1 MSLFG
6 WWKPK
11 CPVSFREEG
20 WVETR
25 MRWLGRQF
33 GVNRLTRCR
42 VVLPEE
48 LDFLETFDET
58 PEAAQRLLTQVCQY
72 MEVHPSEVRLAVE
85 PHDAMPGKV
94 GYYASGVIH
103 IDETQLA
110 HPVGLTSTLAH
121 ELAHHIL
128 IERRLLDGDA
138 DMEWTTDLLPLLFGL
153 GIFAANATV
162 HETHE
167 HAGHAS
173 RWSVIRQGYL
183 PSRMLGYAMALHAWL
198 CGEQSPDWV
207 GSLRLDAAD
216 AFNKGLAYLRATQDS
231 LLRPDNLRND
241 DSQTSIR
248 QWIEAVEQ
256 GPPHA
261 SVAALWQLAAR
272 ADEAGD
278 AVPAVTRR
286 LTDRRPGLRAEAA
299 RTLAQLGPAAETAVP
314 ALLEALND
322 REVEVRASAAYALG
336 RLHREPDLVVMELTE
351 RLDDTDAIET
361 LAWALAQ
368 FGALASPAM
377 PRLLAALKTAIGRGD
392 SSLDY
397 LVYAVRSI
405 SASPEEEIRELI
417 ASCDDDLQRQVDG
430 VLPGAD
436 EMIPTPP
443 GGQPWW
449 FWTGG
454 AA

>member
-1 MSLFG
+1 M
-6 WWKPK
+6 
-11 CPVSFREEG
+11 
-20 WVETR
+20 
-25 MRWLGRQF
+25 
-33 GVNRLTRCR
+33 
-42 VVLPEE
+42 
-48 LDFLETFDET
+48 
-58 PEAAQRLLTQVCQY
+58 
-72 MEVHPSEVRLAVE
+72 
-85 PHDAMPGKV
+85 
-94 GYYASGVIH
+94 
-103 IDETQLA
+103 
-110 HPVGLTSTLAH
+110 
-121 ELAHHIL
+121 
-128 IERRLLDGDA
+128 
-138 DMEWTTDLLPLLFGL
+138 
-153 GIFAANATV
+153 
-162 HETHE
+162 
-167 HAGHAS
+167 
-173 RWSVIRQGYL
+173 
-183 PSRMLGYAMALHAWL
+183 
-198 CGEQSPDWV
+198 
-207 GSLRLDAAD
+207 
-216 AFNKGLAYLRATQDS
+216 
-231 LLRPDNLRND
+231 
-241 DSQTSIR
+241 
-248 QWIEAVEQ
+248 
-256 GPPHA
+256 
-261 SVAALWQLAAR
+261 
-272 ADEAGD
+272 
-278 AVPAVTRR
+278 
-286 LTDRRPGLRAEAA
+286 
-299 RTLAQLGPAAETAVP
+299 P